1 MAMPICMYSNPSE
14 DEEKYVVEFDLNYD
28 GAKTIESTS
37 VNKGCA
43 IQMDDCRLPER
54 EGYRFAGWYISK
66 ECKPEQQWLFGTK
79 KTGFFP
85 PVFVD
90 SMAVNHS
97 MRLYAR
103 WVSPVSI
110 KTAEQFDKIRED
122 LYGWYVLDA
131 DIDLNGI
138 ADWNPIGNY
147 ESDYEMA
154 DGEWW
159 KKAFKG
165 RLDGQG
171 HKIIGL
177 NLTTDN
183 PSMKALFGA
192 VANGEIC
199 NLIIENC
206 RINLESSSVYAAPL
220 IAVLKQDGGRQTIV
234 RNIEVKNIQIKVYE
248 TVNQTIFSSVT
259 GLIAGVWNGTIA
271 DCHVSGHLDVTV
283 DGSGKG
289 GELYVGGIIGEGYS
303 DTKHCS
309 SALDINVGVSADAAL
324 KISVGGLQAAATYV
338 DNSISTGN
346 VMVTTNQHIAE
357 LYVGGLIGSE
367 RYGHIRNC
375 ASQGNIIVND
385 APTAIVGGILG
396 EFNSTY
402 GNIGLMFGI
411 KHTSLT
417 NSYTCGTIETSHIG
431 TLSYGNV
438 SGAGQPEST
447 SGWFGPGMSYTVDN
461 CCYLNQ
467 GKAEA
472 KDAVLET
479 LKGYDNLLLMKGDGM
494 KEILDAG
501 NGAEQWLYDADHLPK
516 PKD

>member
-1 MAMPICMYSNPSE
+1 MPICMYSSPSE
-14 DEEKYVVEFDLNYD
+14 DEVKCVVEFDLNYD
-28 GAKTIESTS
+28 GAKAIESIS
-37 VNKGCA
+37 VNKGRA
-43 IQMDDCRLPER
+43 IQMGDCRLPER
-54 EGYRFAGWYISK
+54 EGYRFAGWYTSK
-66 ECKPEQQWLFGTK
+66 ECKPEQQWLFGAK

-90 SMAVNHS
+90 SMAVSHS

-103 WVSPVSI
+103 WVSPKGI
-110 KTAEQFDKIRED
+110 KTVEQFNKIRED

-131 DIDLNGI
+131 DIDLSGI
-138 ADWNPIGNY
+138 ADWNPIGGY

-159 KKAFKG
+159 EKAFKG

-177 NLTTDN
+177 NLTTEN

-192 VANGEIC
+192 VANGEVC
-199 NLIIENC
+199 NLVIENC
-206 RINLESSSVYAAPL
+206 NIDIASSAIYTSPL
-220 IAVLKQDGGRQTIV
+220 IAVMKQDEGRHTIIK
-234 RNIEVKNIQIKVYE
+234 NIEINDARIKVHE
-248 TVNQTIFSSVT
+248 NVSQSNFSSVT
-259 GLIAGVWNGTIA
+259 GLIAGAWNGMIS
-271 DCHVSGHLDVTV
+271 DCHVSGHLDVTL
-283 DGSGKG
+283 DGSGNNG
-289 GELYVGGIIGEGYS
+289 DVYVGGIIGEGYS
-303 DTKHCS
+303 DTKNCS
-309 SALDINVGVSADAAL
+309 STLDINVCVNANAAL
-324 KISVGGLQAAATYV
+324 KIAIGGLQASATYV

-346 VMVTTNQHIAE
+346 IVVSANQQIAE
-357 LYVGGLIGSE
+357 LYVGGLVGSE
-367 RYGHIRNC
+367 RYGNIRNC

-385 APTAIVGGILG
+385 APKAIVGGILG

-411 KHTSLT
+411 NHTSLT
-417 NSYTCGTIETSHIG
+417 NSYTSGTITTSNISS
-431 TLSYGNV
+431 LSYGNV

-467 GKAEA
+467 GRTEA
-472 KDAVLET
+472 KDVGLET

-494 KEILDAG
+494 RDVLGTGDGKD
-501 NGAEQWLYDADHLPK
+501 QWIYDAESLPK